1 MINEWVYRE
10 YVNREDLLIHA
21 PYEPEMDFYSAVS
34 SGNEKEVREYLK
46 EDFLKK
52 EGLGK
57 LSKDAVRNGIH
68 HFTITAALIAR
79 ECIKS
84 GMTIEEAYSMSDFYI
99 QKADT
104 AKSTAEIT
112 RLHDEMCLAYAK
124 KMRQL
129 KRATIYSKPII
140 NCVNY
145 IYTHLHTRITLD
157 DLAEVSGL
165 SPAYL
170 SRLFKSET
178 GQTVSAY
185 ISYHKLET
193 AKKMLEYS
201 DYTPAQ
207 IALILAYPSQ
217 SYFTECFRKA
227 TGVTPKKWR
236 G

>member
-1 MINEWVYRE
+1 
-10 YVNREDLLIHA
+10 
-21 PYEPEMDFYSAVS
+21 MDFYSSVA
-34 SGNEKEVREYLK
+34 SGNEKEVRNYIK
-46 EDFLKK
+46 DDFLKK

-57 LSKDAVRNGIH
+57 LSENEVRNGIY

-79 ECIKS
+79 ECIKL
-84 GMTIEEAYSMSDFYI
+84 GLPIEESYSMSDFYI
-99 QKADT
+99 QKADVAT
-104 AKSTAEIT
+104 STKEIT
-112 RLHDEMCLAYAK
+112 KIHDEMCLAYTK
-124 KMRQL
+124 KMHNL
-129 KRATIYSKPII
+129 KRATIYSKPVI

-157 DLAEVSGL
+157 DLAVAANL

-178 GQTVSAY
+178 GQTTSAY
-185 ISYHKLET
+185 IAYHKIET

-217 SYFTECFRKA
+217 SYFTQCFKKA
-227 TGVTPKKWR
+227 TGVTPKHWR